1 MDQESV
7 VFGRME
13 DVVYTKASKASLI
26 VSRLSFLQYISI
38 LGALG
43 VSFLPSLFVILA
55 ENFHFSY

>member
-26 VSRLSFLQYISI
+26 VSRLS
-38 LGALG
+38 
-43 VSFLPSLFVILA
+43 SFTIYFNIGSTRGFVFT
-55 ENFHFSY
+55 EFVCNTG